1 MITPQP
7 HITVRRDSGSGEF
20 LFQPHS
26 AAADA
31 FLARKFAQVEGD
43 LTAAD
48 ANRIIAQAKALGF
61 VVVLGVRL

>member
-1 MITPQP
+1 MTTRP

-31 FLARKFAQVEGD
+31 FLVRKFAQVEGD
-43 LTAAD
+43 LTAQD
-48 ANRIIAQAKALGF
+48 ANRIVAQAKALGF
-61 VVVLGVRL
+61 TVIMEVQL

>member
-1 MITPQP
+1 MITRP

-43 LTAAD
+43 LNSQD
-48 ANRIIAQAKALGF
+48 AQRIITQARALNF
-61 VVVLGVRL
+61 LVVIEVRS